1 MLLFP
6 VQSDDGTGYDLK
18 IAIEPQMSMASL
30 FSMMTIS
37 TSLGVD
43 QQPYAIISALVGDS
57 LIDQKVKVW
66 VRANQRSAR
75 TSDFASKYFSFFLG
89 YGVCINLFICIFCRH
104 IISKYC
110 MEVVCLIN
118 MHLSTINLFK

>member
-1 MLLFP
+1 MQTESLHPGALMLLFP

-66 VRANQRSAR
+66 VRANQRSAG
-75 TSDFASKYFSFFLG
+75 TSDSA
-89 YGVCINLFICIFCRH
+89 
-104 IISKYC
+104 
-110 MEVVCLIN
+110 
-118 MHLSTINLFK
+118 